1 MMTRANT
8 ITRRAALGLIGAAFT
23 LPRAG
28 LASDLDTL
36 GGNAFGTGWRIAG
49 RDTPTRLG
57 PAIEVL
63 FARIDAQFSPWRR
76 DSGIS
81 RINAAPA
88 GAQAVEP
95 EIAQVTAAALDI
107 ARQSEG
113 AFDPT
118 VGPLVAQWGFGP
130 IGGTGA
136 PGWRGIAIAPE
147 GLTKAR
153 GDLTL
158 DLCGIAK
165 GWALDRAA
173 DLARAEG
180 VTDMLLD
187 LGGEFVALG
196 THPEGR
202 DWRIAVESPLPAQP
216 PTQALRLPPGMA
228 VATSGV
234 RTQSY
239 VLNGRLYSHIIDP
252 ETRAPASGRLRSVTV
267 AAGDAM
273 TADAWATALF
283 AAGDEGGP
291 DLAATR
297 DIAALFLF
305 ETDDGLRQHRNGA
318 IRDLIL

>member
-1 MMTRANT
+1 MQ
-8 ITRRAALGLIGAAFT
+8 L
-23 LPRAG
+23 
-28 LASDLDTL
+28 
-36 GGNAFGTGWRIAG
+36 
-49 RDTPTRLG
+49 
-57 PAIEVL
+57 
-63 FARIDAQFSPWRR
+63 
-76 DSGIS
+76 
-81 RINAAPA
+81 
-88 GAQAVEP
+88 
-95 EIAQVTAAALDI
+95 
-107 ARQSEG
+107 
-113 AFDPT
+113 
-118 VGPLVAQWGFGP
+118 
-130 IGGTGA
+130 GTGA

-234 RTQSY
+234 RAQSY

-273 TADAWATALF
+273 PGPRRFSRRAMR
-283 AAGDEGGP
+283 AGRTWPRPETSRRCSCLKRMTGC
-291 DLAATR
+291 AS
-297 DIAALFLF
+297 IAAARSG
-305 ETDDGLRQHRNGA
+305 T
-318 IRDLIL
+318 